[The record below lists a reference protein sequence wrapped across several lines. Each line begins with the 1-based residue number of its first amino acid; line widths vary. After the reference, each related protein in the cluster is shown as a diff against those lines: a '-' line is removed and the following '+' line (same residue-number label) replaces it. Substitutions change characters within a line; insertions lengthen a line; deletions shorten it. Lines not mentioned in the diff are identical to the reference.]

1 MNKRVKY
8 GAEYISY
15 LESGESA
22 AVIITRDIVNSINTA
37 NKWIDVL
44 ELHTYNTHGQR
55 AFYYFIVE
63 VFDRKIKPSYPKQAN
78 IEDKKYITWKTANQ
92 DIEEQRNKG
101 VNGPKYL
108 VLSNLN
114 NKNKGKYT
122 TKQAVWNKTFNRWV
136 LDAWFTPSCEYRMKR
151 IYEEPEWDYY
161 VLNVKKVTNKQVNF
175 IKKHESEIINK
186 ISKNR
191 KPKLEFFQLNEK
203 PSNN

>member
-8 GAEYISY
+8 DAEYISY

-44 ELHTYNTHGQR
+44 ELHTYYTHGQR

-63 VFDRKIKPSYPKQAN
+63 IFDRKIKPSYPKQAN
-78 IEDKKYITWKTANQ
+78 IEEKKYITWKTANQ

-108 VLSNLN
+108 VLSHLIN
-114 NKNKGKYT
+114 
-122 TKQAVWNKTFNRWV
+122 
-136 LDAWFTPSCEYRMKR
+136 
-151 IYEEPEWDYY
+151 IY
-161 VLNVKKVTNKQVNF
+161 VILKL
-175 IKKHESEIINK
+175 INK
-186 ISKNR
+186 YF
-191 KPKLEFFQLNEK
+191 L
-203 PSNN
+203 